1 MNYFITMFWLKFL
14 LLYFLLEQFYEKQK
28 SLKQDDLLDTWRR
41 FKRP

>member
-28 SLKQDDLLDTWRR
+28 SLKQADLLDTWRR